1 MTIYDKKN
9 MHKRYPEVLT
19 KSDLSKIFVWTKNS
33 GIPIYENLE
42 KHLPIYDLMIVYS
55 ESVELQN
62 SYPEAANGNNLS
74 NLFCWAKNSG
84 VEENTKL
91 TPHIQFYS
99 DKCLKS
105 T

>member
-1 MTIYDKKN
+1 
-9 MHKRYPEVLT
+9 
-19 KSDLSKIFVWTKNS
+19 
-33 GIPIYENLE
+33 
-42 KHLPIYDLMIVYS
+42 MIVYS
-55 ESVELQN
+55 KSVELQN
-62 SYPEAANGNNLS
+62 SFPEAANGNNLS

>member
-1 MTIYDKKN
+1 MKITFDFKETIYFYEFSSLVIILDILGELDCPQN
-9 MHKRYPEVLT
+9 GTRIST
-19 KSDLSKIFVWTKNS
+19 KDPNIF
-33 GIPIYENLE
+33 G
-42 KHLPIYDLMIVYS
+42 
-55 ESVELQN
+55 
-62 SYPEAANGNNLS
+62 
-74 NLFCWAKNSG
+74 WAKNSG